1 MICWLLREVRKYGG
15 FLSKEG
21 DKLRLEQFGIIP
33 EPLKEQLR
41 AHKKELLAVLTYEE
55 EARKQNWLVLPD
67 GMGFEKRLSSSSA
80 IYIFREDDGSYTVW
94 RGTWGDQKQ
103 PYSEKT
109 IVENVD
115 FKTAFDKA
123 NSYVEWFQQKG

>member
-1 MICWLLREVRKYGG
+1 MICRLLREVRKYGG

-21 DKLRLEQFGIIP
+21 DKLRLEQSEPIP

-41 AHKKELLAVLTYEE
+41 THKKELLAVLAYEE
-55 EARKQNWLVLPD
+55 EAKKRKWLALPD
-67 GMGFEKRLSSSSA
+67 GMGFEKRLSPSSA

-94 RGTWGDQKQ
+94 RGTWGDQTR

-109 IVENVD
+109 IIEGVD

-123 NSYVEWFQQKG
+123 NNYVQWFQKKG